1 MTTLDFGPWT
11 WDSGF
16 YNFARMLLRHLKRL
30 IPYLLKYRGRFAL
43 GLVAVLFA
51 AAAGMVS
58 PLFIRRAIEEL
69 ERGARKEFV
78 VNTAIA
84 LVLFGVVRAL
94 FTFISRTVILVAS
107 RAVEFDL
114 RNDLYRHLERL
125 PPRWFDR
132 NRSGD
137 ITSRLINDLEGVRML
152 AGIGINALAST
163 GLTFAFSMAGMC
175 LIDLKLALIAL
186 VPLSLVTVVTAAT
199 GPAMHRLSLAVQDQ
213 LSVLSA
219 RAQENFTGSRV
230 VKSFAQ
236 EDEEVARFRV
246 DCVEYRK
253 RNLSLARFRG
263 FAFAGMTLFMEVAIV
278 VTLYFGG
285 RGIVEGTFSKPD
297 LAAFTT
303 FQFQLVWPMIAI
315 GWVFAMAQRG
325 AACMGRLAEILDE
338 PPVPSGG
345 EAAPR
350 PAGRI
355 EFRDLTF
362 SYGDGREPALRGV
375 SFTIEAGSRVAVVGA
390 TGSGKS
396 TLASLLLK
404 LYEAPPGTIFVDGRD
419 LAGTPTAPLRRALGA
434 APQDIFLFSDTLK
447 ANIAFGGVDEPAD
460 PEIES
465 AARLSRIAE
474 DASRFPDGLNQRI
487 GERGVTLSG
496 GQKQRVG
503 LARAAV
509 RDPAILLLDDALSSV
524 DAHTEREVLVSLRQ
538 FMKGRTS
545 VLITHRMAVALDA
558 DRVIVLDAGQVVEQG
573 TPADLIKRAGVFA
586 AMVER
591 QKLADALDGNG
602 NGR

>member
-1 MTTLDFGPWT
+1 M
-11 WDSGF
+11 
-16 YNFARMLLRHLKRL
+16 A
-30 IPYLLKYRGRFAL
+30 KYRGRFAA

-51 AAAGMVS
+51 AGAGMVS
-58 PLFIRRAIEEL
+58 PLFIRSAIEAL
-69 ERGARKEFV
+69 ERGARREFIL
-78 VNTAIA
+78 NTALA
-84 LVLFGVVRAL
+84 LVFFAVVRAL
-94 FTFISRTVILVAS
+94 FIFAGRTVLLTGS

-152 AGIGINALAST
+152 VGMGVMALAST

-175 LIDLKLALIAL
+175 LIDLKLAFIAL
-186 VPLSLVTVVTAAT
+186 VPLSLVTIVTAAT

-213 LSVLSA
+213 LSVLSS
-219 RAQENFTGSRV
+219 RAQENFTGARV

-236 EDEEVARFRV
+236 EEEEVARFRRECV
-246 DCVEYRK
+246 DYRR

-278 VTLYFGG
+278 VTLYYGG
-285 RGIVEGTFSKPD
+285 KGIVEKTFSKPD

-338 PPVPSGG
+338 KPVPAD
-345 EAAPR
+345 EAGTPP

-362 SYGDGREPALRGV
+362 SYGDGRDPALRGV
-375 SFTIEAGSRVAVVGA
+375 SFTIEPGSRVAIVGA

-396 TLASLLLK
+396 TIASLLLK
-404 LYEAPPGTIFVDGRD
+404 LYDAPPGTIFIDGRD
-419 LAGTPTAPLRRALGA
+419 LSTVPAAPLRRALGA
-434 APQDIFLFSDTLK
+434 APQDIFLFSDTLS
-447 ANIAFGGVDEPAD
+447 ANIAFGAVGEPARGAV
-460 PEIES
+460 ES
-465 AARLSRIAE
+465 AAKLSRIAE
-474 DASRFPDGLNQRI
+474 DAVRFPDGLDQKI

-496 GQKQRVG
+496 GQKQRVA

-509 RDPAILLLDDALSSV
+509 RDPSILLLDDALSSV
-524 DAHTEREVLVSLRQ
+524 DAHTEREVLVSLKA

-558 DRVIVLDAGQVVEQG
+558 DRVVVLEGGQVVEQG
-573 TPADLIKRAGVFA
+573 APAELVARAGVFA

-591 QKLADALDGNG
+591 QKLAEALDSDGT
-602 NGR
+602 GR

>member
-1 MTTLDFGPWT
+1 
-11 WDSGF
+11 
-16 YNFARMLLRHLKRL
+16 MLLRNLRRL
-30 IPYLLKYRGRFAL
+30 LPYLAKYKGRQAIGL
-43 GLVAVLFA
+43 GAVLLA
-51 AAAGMVS
+51 AGAGMVS
-58 PLFIRRAIEEL
+58 PLFVRRAIEEL
-69 ERGARKEFV
+69 EKGARREFII
-78 VNTAIA
+78 NTAIA
-84 LVLFGVVRAL
+84 LVLFAVVRGL
-94 FTFISRTVILVAS
+94 FIFIGRTVLLVAS
-107 RAVEFDL
+107 RAIEFDL
-114 RNDLYRHLERL
+114 RNDLYQHLERL
-125 PPRWFDR
+125 RPKWFDR

-152 AGIGINALAST
+152 AGIGIMALTST

-186 VPLSLVTVVTAAT
+186 VPLSLVTIVTAAT
-199 GPAMHRLSLAVQDQ
+199 GPAMHRFSLAVQDQ
-213 LSVLSA
+213 LAVLSS
-219 RAQENFTGSRV
+219 RAQENFTGARV

-236 EDEEVARFRV
+236 EEEEVARFREQ
-246 DCVEYRK
+246 CEEYRK

-278 VTLYFGG
+278 VTLYYGG
-285 RGIVEGTFSKPD
+285 KGIVQGTFSKPN

-315 GWVFAMAQRG
+315 GWVIAMAQRG

-338 PPVPSGG
+338 PPVPADGP
-345 EAAPR
+345 ETLR

-355 EFRDLTF
+355 EFRNVTF
-362 SYGDGREPALRGV
+362 SYDEGRAPALHGV

-404 LYEAPPGTIFVDGRD
+404 LYEAPPGSIFVDDRD
-419 LAGTPTAPLRRALGA
+419 LATIPASPLRRGLGA
-434 APQDIFLFSDTLK
+434 APQDIFLFSDTLS
-447 ANIAFGGVDEPAD
+447 ANIAFGAVGELTRPA
-460 PEIES
+460 IES

-474 DASRFPDGLNQRI
+474 DAVRFPDGLDQRI

-496 GQKQRVG
+496 GQKQRVA

-509 RDPAILLLDDALSSV
+509 RDPSILVLDDALSSV
-524 DAHTEREVLVSLRQ
+524 DAHTERDVLQSLRS

-558 DRVIVLDAGQVVEQG
+558 DRVIVLDAGRVVEQG
-573 TPADLIKRAGVFA
+573 TPAELLALRGVFA
-586 AMVER
+586 QMVER
-591 QKLADALDGNG
+591 QKLEDSLDSGG

>member
-1 MTTLDFGPWT
+1 
-11 WDSGF
+11 
-16 YNFARMLLRHLKRL
+16 MLFRHLRRL
-30 IPYLLKYRGRFAL
+30 LPYMAKYRGRFAA

-51 AAAGMVS
+51 AGAGMVS
-58 PLFIRRAIEEL
+58 PLFIRSAIEAL
-69 ERGARKEFV
+69 ERGARREFIL
-78 VNTAIA
+78 NTALA
-84 LVLFGVVRAL
+84 LVFFAVVRAL
-94 FTFISRTVILVAS
+94 FIFAGRTVLLTGS

-152 AGIGINALAST
+152 VGMGVMALAST

-186 VPLSLVTVVTAAT
+186 VPLSLVTIVTAAT

-213 LSVLSA
+213 LSVLSS
-219 RAQENFTGSRV
+219 RAQENFTGARV

-236 EDEEVARFRV
+236 EEEEVARFRRECV
-246 DCVEYRK
+246 DYRR

-278 VTLYFGG
+278 VTLYYGG
-285 RGIVEGTFSKPD
+285 KGIVEKTFSKPD

-338 PPVPSGG
+338 KPVPAD
-345 EAAPR
+345 EAGTPP

-362 SYGDGREPALRGV
+362 SYGDGRDPALRGV
-375 SFTIEAGSRVAVVGA
+375 SFTIEPGSRVAIVGA

-396 TLASLLLK
+396 TIASLLLK
-404 LYEAPPGTIFVDGRD
+404 LYDAPPGTIFIDGRD
-419 LAGTPTAPLRRALGA
+419 LSTVPAAPLRRALGA
-434 APQDIFLFSDTLK
+434 APQDIFLFSDTLS
-447 ANIAFGGVDEPAD
+447 ANIAFGAVGEPARGAV
-460 PEIES
+460 ES
-465 AARLSRIAE
+465 AAKLSRIAE
-474 DASRFPDGLNQRI
+474 DAVRFPDGLDQKI

-496 GQKQRVG
+496 GQKQRVA

-509 RDPAILLLDDALSSV
+509 RDPSILLLDDALSSV
-524 DAHTEREVLVSLRQ
+524 DAHTEREVLVSLKA

-558 DRVIVLDAGQVVEQG
+558 DRVVVLEGGQVVEQG
-573 TPADLIKRAGVFA
+573 APAELVARAGVFA

-591 QKLADALDGNG
+591 QKLAEALDSDGT
-602 NGR
+602 GR

>member
-1 MTTLDFGPWT
+1 M
-11 WDSGF
+11 
-16 YNFARMLLRHLKRL
+16 A
-30 IPYLLKYRGRFAL
+30 KYRGRFAA

-51 AAAGMVS
+51 AGAGMVS
-58 PLFIRRAIEEL
+58 PLFIRSAIEAL
-69 ERGARKEFV
+69 ERGARREFIL
-78 VNTAIA
+78 NTALA
-84 LVLFGVVRAL
+84 LVFFAVVRAL
-94 FTFISRTVILVAS
+94 FIFAGRTVLLTGS

-152 AGIGINALAST
+152 VGMGVMALAST

-186 VPLSLVTVVTAAT
+186 VPLSLVTIVTAAT

-213 LSVLSA
+213 LSVLSS
-219 RAQENFTGSRV
+219 RAQENFTGARV

-236 EDEEVARFRV
+236 EEEEVARFRRECV
-246 DCVEYRK
+246 DYRR

-278 VTLYFGG
+278 VTLYYGG
-285 RGIVEGTFSKPD
+285 KGIVEKTFSKPD

-338 PPVPSGG
+338 KPVPAD
-345 EAAPR
+345 EAGTPP

-362 SYGDGREPALRGV
+362 SYGDGRDPALRGV
-375 SFTIEAGSRVAVVGA
+375 SFTIEPGSRVAIVGA

-396 TLASLLLK
+396 TIASLLLK
-404 LYEAPPGTIFVDGRD
+404 LYDAPPGTIFIGGRD
-419 LAGTPTAPLRRALGA
+419 LATVPAAPLRRALGA
-434 APQDIFLFSDTLK
+434 APQDIFLFSDTLS
-447 ANIAFGGVDEPAD
+447 ANIAFGAVGEPARGAV
-460 PEIES
+460 ES
-465 AARLSRIAE
+465 AAKLSRIAE
-474 DASRFPDGLNQRI
+474 DAVRFPDGLDQKI

-496 GQKQRVG
+496 GQKQRVA

-509 RDPAILLLDDALSSV
+509 RDPSILLLDDALSSV
-524 DAHTEREVLVSLRQ
+524 DAHTEREVLVSLKA

-558 DRVIVLDAGQVVEQG
+558 DRVVVLEGGQVVEQG
-573 TPADLIKRAGVFA
+573 APAELVARAGVFA

-591 QKLADALDGNG
+591 QKLAEALDSDGT
-602 NGR
+602 GR

>member
-1 MTTLDFGPWT
+1 
-11 WDSGF
+11 
-16 YNFARMLLRHLKRL
+16 MLFRHLRRL
-30 IPYLLKYRGRFAL
+30 LPYMAKYRGRFAA

-51 AAAGMVS
+51 AGAGMVS
-58 PLFIRRAIEEL
+58 PLFIRSAIEAL
-69 ERGARKEFV
+69 ERGARREFIL
-78 VNTAIA
+78 NTALA
-84 LVLFGVVRAL
+84 LVFFAVVRAL
-94 FTFISRTVILVAS
+94 FIFAGRTVLLTGS

-152 AGIGINALAST
+152 VGMGVMALAST

-186 VPLSLVTVVTAAT
+186 VPLSLVTIVTAAT

-213 LSVLSA
+213 LSVLSS
-219 RAQENFTGSRV
+219 RAQENFTGARV

-236 EDEEVARFRV
+236 EEEEVARFRRECV
-246 DCVEYRK
+246 DYRR

-278 VTLYFGG
+278 VTLYYGG
-285 RGIVEGTFSKPD
+285 KGIVEKTFSKPD

-338 PPVPSGG
+338 KPVPAD
-345 EAAPR
+345 EAGTPP

-362 SYGDGREPALRGV
+362 SYGDGRDPALRGV
-375 SFTIEAGSRVAVVGA
+375 SFTIEPGSRVAIVGA

-396 TLASLLLK
+396 TIASLLLK
-404 LYEAPPGTIFVDGRD
+404 LYDAPPGTIFIDGRD
-419 LAGTPTAPLRRALGA
+419 LATVPAAPLRRALGA
-434 APQDIFLFSDTLK
+434 APQDIFLFSDTLS
-447 ANIAFGGVDEPAD
+447 ANIAFGAVGEPARGAV
-460 PEIES
+460 ES
-465 AARLSRIAE
+465 AAKLSRIAE
-474 DASRFPDGLNQRI
+474 DAVRFPDGLDQKI

-496 GQKQRVG
+496 GQKQRVA

-509 RDPAILLLDDALSSV
+509 RDPSILLLDDALSSV
-524 DAHTEREVLVSLRQ
+524 DAHTEREVLVSLKA

-558 DRVIVLDAGQVVEQG
+558 DRVVVLEGGQVVEQG
-573 TPADLIKRAGVFA
+573 APAELVARAGVFA

-591 QKLADALDGNG
+591 QKLAEALDSDGT
-602 NGR
+602 GR

>member
-1 MTTLDFGPWT
+1 M
-11 WDSGF
+11 
-16 YNFARMLLRHLKRL
+16 A
-30 IPYLLKYRGRFAL
+30 KYRGRFAA

-51 AAAGMVS
+51 AGAGMVS
-58 PLFIRRAIEEL
+58 PLFIRSAIEAL
-69 ERGARKEFV
+69 ERGARREFIL
-78 VNTAIA
+78 NTALA
-84 LVLFGVVRAL
+84 LVFFAVVRAL
-94 FTFISRTVILVAS
+94 FIFAGRTVLLTGS

-152 AGIGINALAST
+152 VGMGVMALAST

-186 VPLSLVTVVTAAT
+186 VPLSLVTIVTAAT

-213 LSVLSA
+213 LSVLSS
-219 RAQENFTGSRV
+219 RAQENFTGARV

-236 EDEEVARFRV
+236 EEEEVARFRRECV
-246 DCVEYRK
+246 DYRR

-278 VTLYFGG
+278 VTLYYGG
-285 RGIVEGTFSKPD
+285 KGIVEKTFSKPD

-338 PPVPSGG
+338 KPVPAD
-345 EAAPR
+345 EAGTPP

-362 SYGDGREPALRGV
+362 SYGDGRDPALRGV
-375 SFTIEAGSRVAVVGA
+375 SFTIEPGSRVAIVGA

-396 TLASLLLK
+396 TIASLLLK
-404 LYEAPPGTIFVDGRD
+404 LYDAPPGTIFIDGRD
-419 LAGTPTAPLRRALGA
+419 LATVPAAPLRRALGA
-434 APQDIFLFSDTLK
+434 APQDIFLFSDTLS
-447 ANIAFGGVDEPAD
+447 ANIAFGAVGEPARGAV
-460 PEIES
+460 ES
-465 AARLSRIAE
+465 AAKLSRIAE
-474 DASRFPDGLNQRI
+474 DAVRFPDGLDQKI

-496 GQKQRVG
+496 GQKQRVA

-509 RDPAILLLDDALSSV
+509 RDPSILLLDDALSSV
-524 DAHTEREVLVSLRQ
+524 DAHTEREVLVSLKA

-558 DRVIVLDAGQVVEQG
+558 DRVVVLEGGQVVEQG
-573 TPADLIKRAGVFA
+573 APAELVARAGVFA

-591 QKLADALDGNG
+591 QKLAEALDSDGT
-602 NGR
+602 GR